1 MKNKH
6 LILPIV
12 LVGIALGTAWAIRG
26 QFGHEPGAAMAG
38 IIGGSALLLAAGR
51 KDWYNKMLP
60 VIASAAIGWGTTGM
74 ISYGMVVGYCRAGD
88 WLNSTYGFLSLFV
101 IGALFGLIGGGMV
114 GLSLNSTSAKRV
126 NWPALVAE
134 MSAGGLIAYFFL
146 IEQAELLMT
155 PPRSEAW
162 AICFG
167 AGAAMVWHMVRNGF
181 TPALRVAFYA
191 MLGGGFG
198 FSFGNLLQITGNV
211 LKIPFNMW
219 NVMEYNIGFWG
230 GSGMAYGVFTSD
242 WPVEKEGPKK
252 YENNLSLFLI
262 LLVIPLLVWKDAF
275 TAASNLLESN
285 FIQNDPSKAQF
296 LVWLTLFILVAMNLM
311 VRLNLKGKPSFG
323 RDELL
328 TLFFSVFGTYI
339 LWSYLVTG
347 MFMGNFRNEQPLYLI
362 NLLVF
367 WWLIGKSASPFKEH
381 PASDSY
387 LKDHWVGYFGVVIFV
402 VLLLPLISMMIHDG
416 LPHTNLRFPIQ
427 P

>member
-1 MKNKH
+1 MKNKQ
-6 LILPIV
+6 LILPII
-12 LVGIALGTAWAIRG
+12 LVGIAFGTAWAIRG

-38 IIGGSALLLAAGR
+38 IIGGAALLLAAGR
-51 KDWYNKMLP
+51 KEWYNKMLP

-101 IGALFGLIGGGMV
+101 IGALFGLIGGGLV
-114 GLSLNSTSAKRV
+114 GLSLNSTSARRV

-134 MSAGGLIAYFFL
+134 MSAGGLIAYYFL
-146 IEQAELLMT
+146 IEQIELLMT

-167 AGAAMVWHMVRNGF
+167 AGAAMVWHMVRNGY

-198 FSFGNLLQITGNV
+198 FSFGNFLQIAGNV

-230 GSGMAYGVFTSD
+230 GSGMAYGVFTSV
-242 WPVEKEGPKK
+242 WPEDKEAPKK
-252 YENNLSLFLI
+252 YENNLSLLMI
-262 LLVIPLLVWKDAF
+262 LVVIPLLVWKDAF
-275 TAASNLLESN
+275 TAASNLMESN
-285 FIQNDPSKAQF
+285 FIQNDASKAQF
-296 LVWLTLFILVAMNLM
+296 LIWLTLFILILTNLVIRM
-311 VRLNLKGKPSFG
+311 KLKGKLYYG
-323 RDELL
+323 KNEVM
-328 TLFFSVFGTYI
+328 TLFFAIFSTYI
-339 LWSYLVTG
+339 IWSYLVTG
-347 MFMGNFRNEQPLYLI
+347 LFMGNFRNEQPLYLL

-367 WWLIGKSASPFKEH
+367 WWLIGKSTSPFKENH
-381 PASDSY
+381 SSESFP
-387 LKDHWVGYFGVVIFV
+387 KDRWAAYFGVVIFV
-402 VLLLPLISMMIHDG
+402 ILLLPLISMWINNG
-416 LPHTNLRFPIQ
+416 LLRANLRFPIQ